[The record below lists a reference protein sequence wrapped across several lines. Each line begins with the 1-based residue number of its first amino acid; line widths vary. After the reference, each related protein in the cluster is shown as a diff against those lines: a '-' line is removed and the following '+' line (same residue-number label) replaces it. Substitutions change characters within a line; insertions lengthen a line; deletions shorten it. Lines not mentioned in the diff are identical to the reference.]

1 MKRIWILLFIV
12 GALGCTEPEIGEREL
27 ITLGADPQL
36 NAIISYKFVEKVAY
50 VKVNT
55 TIGAKYSLQLHD
67 ISAKEPLKTKGFT
80 ATEEESTLVID
91 LASVPRGL
99 YDLTLTDISGN
110 TSKLPINI
118 L

>member
-12 GALGCTEPEIGEREL
+12 GLLGCNEPQIVLSEPIG
-27 ITLGADPQL
+27 LGANPQL